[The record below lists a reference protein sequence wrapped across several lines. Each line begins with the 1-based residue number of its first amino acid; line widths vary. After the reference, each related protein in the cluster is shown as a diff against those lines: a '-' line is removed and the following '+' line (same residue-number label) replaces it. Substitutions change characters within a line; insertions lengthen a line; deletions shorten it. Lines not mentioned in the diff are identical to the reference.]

1 MIEEYNIN
9 PYNSYDDYDYYYR
22 EHKIDYTSRILRW
35 GDLKNNTTIGKRE
48 IYFRGGIMPYR
59 RTVLGN
65 FEVCLGITNNPRFK
79 TATYIGG
86 GRDPTDNIILDTAI
100 REFQE
105 ETGGRLLIDPITD
118 NTVCYD
124 CIDSTI
130 FLVYSNTK
138 EQIVDLKNISA
149 KPELSILRW
158 VPIQNGR
165 LSLKGITLN
174 KSLQTEL
181 DRKDGL
187 FDQFYKYMCLEALQ
201 STIQNVY
208 TQQRSFDESL
218 RSMVQLLNTSSML
231 FEPSNNNFDLVIR
244 QIEDILYHKTP
255 GYYEEKFNDIK
266 LLIGEALFL
275 LLKEKILIRR
285 PKLGEIILD
294 NDAKLLNQ
302 HLIHGRYYFTIVVE
316 DLYEIQ
322 RENYY
327 VRLSGVMY
335 VIDAN
340 IISLRQ
346 LTDMLSAY
354 TGGQVL
360 IFVRKG
366 VNLSKGVKHRQI
378 TLDNSI
384 KRPIIQLV
392 DEYSSMALD
401 STNKKKN
408 IYVAAL
414 FMTHIVRIEE
424 RDYFTSIGRSPPI
437 NTFDLE
443 TDKFLDEDSNEDINE
458 NRELKTLGN
467 ASKFV
472 EFAKP
477 EGYEKRL
484 QLLISLNRNAI

>member
-22 EHKIDYTSRILRW
+22 EHKIDYMSRILRW

-48 IYFRGGIMPYR
+48 MYFRGGILPYR

-65 FEVCLGITNNPRFK
+65 FEVCLGITGRTNFK
-79 TATYIGG
+79 VATYIGG

-118 NTVCYD
+118 DTVCYD

-130 FLVYSNTK
+130 FLVYSNNK
-138 EQIVDLKNISA
+138 QYDVDLKNISA
-149 KPELSILRW
+149 KPELSALKW
-158 VPIQNGR
+158 FPLQNGR
-165 LSLKGITLN
+165 LSLKGITIN

-187 FDQFYKYMCLEALQ
+187 FDQFYKYICLEALQ
-201 STIQNVY
+201 SMIPPTHQY
-208 TQQRSFDESL
+208 FDEAL

-231 FEPSNNNFDLVIR
+231 FEPSNNNFDLIIR

-255 GYYEEKFNDIK
+255 GYYEQKFNDIK
-266 LLIGEALFL
+266 LLIFEALFL

-340 IISLRQ
+340 IVSLKQ

-354 TGGQVL
+354 TTGQVL

-366 VNLSKGVKHRQI
+366 VNLPKGVKHRQI
-378 TLDNSI
+378 ALDKSI

-414 FMTHIVRIEE
+414 FMTQIVRIEE
-424 RDYFTSIGRSPPI
+424 RDYFTSIGQVPPI

-472 EFAKP
+472 EFTKP

-484 QLLISLNRNAI
+484 QLLISLNRNSI